1 MGQALPLKRERW
13 QTKSDGEGASAAE
26 AKCRKATREVKIDK
40 EYERSVYDKFT
51 AVGDGASTSHAIV
64 DRKRRIS

>member
-26 AKCRKATREVKIDK
+26 AKCREATREVKMDK
-40 EYERSVYDKFT
+40 EYERSVYDNFT

-64 DRKRRIS
+64 DIKRRIS